1 MLIKRLVLPRIEKK
15 LFQGKAIIIYGPRRV
30 GKTTLVKEIE
40 KKYLKQTVYLNCDEP
55 DVRTALINKTSTELF
70 QYIGNKKIV
79 IIDEGQRIKNIGLT
93 IKLLVDNYP
102 QIQIIATGSSSFDL
116 SNKIKEPLTGRAYEF
131 FLAPLSILE
140 MNQSKIEIKRLIEN
154 FLIFG
159 LYPETI
165 NKNNEE
171 KKEILRAIYKN
182 YLYKDIFE
190 YQYLKNHYLIEN
202 LLSALALQIGSEV
215 SYTELANLLKVDQ
228 KTVAFYI
235 RILELAFV
243 IFRLP
248 PLSKNLRSEISKS
261 RKIYFWDL
269 GIRNAI
275 INNFNPLSL
284 RQDIEGLWENF
295 VVAEKIKKNLITGKD
310 PNYYFWRTWKKQEI
324 DFVEEYEG
332 KFYAYEIKWKKQ
344 AKKIPKLW
352 KENYQNSSFEIIN
365 AENFLEI
372 LKKY

>member
-1 MLIKRLVLPRIEKK
+1 MLIKRLILSRIKKK

-40 KKYLKQTVYLNCDEP
+40 KKYLKETIYLNCDEP
-55 DVRTALINKTSTELF
+55 DVRAALIDKTSTELF
-70 QYIGNKKIV
+70 QYLGNKKIV

-102 QIQIIATGSSSFDL
+102 QIQVIATGSSSFDL
-116 SNKIKEPLTGRAYEF
+116 SNKIKEPLTGRTFEF
-131 FLAPLSILE
+131 FLSPFSILE
-140 MNQSKIEIKRLIEN
+140 LNQSKIEQKRLIED

-159 LYPETI
+159 LYPEII

-215 SYTELANLLKVDQ
+215 SYTELANLLKADQ

-284 RQDIEGLWENF
+284 RQDVGGLWENF
-295 VVAEKIKKNLITGKD
+295 VIVEKIKKNLILGKD

-324 DFVEEYEG
+324 DFIEEYEG

-344 AKKIPKLW
+344 AKKVPKIW
-352 KENYQNSSFEIIN
+352 RENYQNSSFEIIN
-365 AENFLEI
+365 PENFLEI
-372 LKKY
+372 LKN